1 MNIIIT
7 ARKFKA
13 RETLKDH
20 IKDEVKSLSKFNDDI
35 ISADVILSFQNSQNS
50 IKKAEITLHIPGQT
64 LVAAEESDEFTKS
77 VTAAS
82 NKLSRQLKTLK
93 SKKKAGLIDNRDR

>member
-13 RETLKDH
+13 RETLKDY
-20 IKDEVKSLSKFNDDI
+20 IKDEVKSLMKFNDSI
-35 ISADVILSFQNSQNS
+35 LSADIILSFQNSHES

-77 VTAAS
+77 VNLAA
-82 NKLSRQLKTLK
+82 NKLLRQLKTLK
-93 SKKKAGLIDNRDR
+93 SKRKSRAK

>member
-1 MNIIIT
+1 MNINIT

-20 IKDEVKSLSKFNDDI
+20 VNAEVKSLLKFNDDI
-35 ISADVILSFQNSQNS
+35 LDADVILSYQNSHDS
-50 IKKAEITLHIPGQT
+50 IKKAEISLHIPGQT

-77 VTAAS
+77 VTAATD
-82 NKLSRQLKTLK
+82 KLSRQLKTLK
-93 SKKKAGLIDNRDR
+93 SKRKSRVK

>member
-1 MNIIIT
+1 MNITIT

-20 IKDEVKSLSKFNDDI
+20 IKDEVKSLLKFNDNI
-35 ISADVILSFQNSQNS
+35 ISADVILSFQNSHDS
-50 IKKAEITLHIPGQT
+50 IKKAEISLHIPGQT
-64 LVAAEESDEFTKS
+64 LIAAEESDEFTKS

-82 NKLSRQLKTLK
+82 AKLLRQLKTLK
-93 SKKKAGLIDNRDR
+93 SKRKSRAK

>member
-20 IKDEVKSLSKFNDDI
+20 IKDEVKSLLKFNDSI
-35 ISADVILSFQNSQNS
+35 ISADVILSFQNSNDS
-50 IKKAEITLHIPGQT
+50 VKKADITLHIPGQT
-64 LVAAEESDEFTKS
+64 LIAEEETDEFTKS
-77 VTAAS
+77 VTAAVA
-82 NKLSRQLKTLK
+82 KLLRQLKTLK
-93 SKKKAGLIDNRDR
+93 SKRKSRAK

>member
-20 IKDEVKSLSKFNDDI
+20 IKDEVKTLLRLNDNI
-35 ISADVILSFQNSQNS
+35 ISAEVILSFQNGHDSL
-50 IKKAEITLHIPGQT
+50 KKTEITLRIPGQT

-77 VTAAS
+77 VSAAVA
-82 NKLSRQLKTLK
+82 KLLRQLKTLK
-93 SKKKAGLIDNRDR
+93 SKRKSRAK

>member
-1 MNIIIT
+1 MNITIT

-13 RETLKDH
+13 RETLKDY
-20 IKDEVKSLSKFNDDI
+20 IKDEVKSLLKFNDSI
-35 ISADVILSFQNSQNS
+35 ISADVILSFQNSHES

-64 LVAAEESDEFTKS
+64 LVAAEQTEEFTKS
-77 VTAAS
+77 VTVAS

-93 SKKKAGLIDNRDR
+93 SKRKSRSK

>member
-1 MNIIIT
+1 MNITIT

-20 IKDEVKSLSKFNDDI
+20 IKDEVKSLLKFNDGI
-35 ISADVILSFQNSQNS
+35 LSADVILSYQNSHES

-64 LVAAEESDEFTKS
+64 IVALEETDDFAKS
-77 VTAAS
+77 ISAAS
-82 NKLSRQLKTLK
+82 NKLQRQLKTLK
-93 SKKKAGLIDNRDR
+93 SKRKSRIK

>member
-20 IKDEVKSLSKFNDDI
+20 IKDEVKTLLKINDNI
-35 ISADVILSFQNSQNS
+35 ISAEVILSFQNSHDS
-50 IKKAEITLHIPGQT
+50 IKKTEITLHIPGQT

-77 VTAAS
+77 VSAAVA
-82 NKLSRQLKTLK
+82 KLLRQLKTLK
-93 SKKKAGLIDNRDR
+93 SKRKSRAK

>member
-1 MNIIIT
+1 MNITIT

-13 RETLKDH
+13 RETLKDY
-20 IKDEVKSLSKFNDDI
+20 IKDEINSLTKFNDGI
-35 ISADVILSFQNSQNS
+35 LSADVILSFQNSHDS

-64 LVAAEESDEFTKS
+64 LVAAEESDEFSKS
-77 VTAAS
+77 VSAAS

-93 SKKKAGLIDNRDR
+93 SKRKSRAKWQ

>member
-1 MNIIIT
+1 MNITIT

-13 RETLKDH
+13 RETLKDY
-20 IKDEVKSLSKFNDDI
+20 IKDEVKSLLKFNDSI
-35 ISADVILSFQNSQNS
+35 ISADVILSFQNSHES

-64 LVAAEESDEFTKS
+64 LVAAEQTEEFTKS
-77 VTAAS
+77 VTVAS

-93 SKKKAGLIDNRDR
+93 SKRKSRSKWQ

>member
-1 MNIIIT
+1 MNITIT

-20 IKDEVKSLSKFNDDI
+20 VNAEVKSLLKFNDDI
-35 ISADVILSFQNSQNS
+35 LDADVILSYQNSHDS
-50 IKKAEITLHIPGQT
+50 IKKAEISLHIPGQT

-77 VTAAS
+77 VTAATD
-82 NKLSRQLKTLK
+82 KLSRQLKTLK
-93 SKKKAGLIDNRDR
+93 SKRKSRVK

>member
-1 MNIIIT
+1 MNVTIT

-20 IKDEVKSLSKFNDDI
+20 IKDEVKSLLKYDDSI
-35 ISADVILSFQNSQNS
+35 ISAGVILSFQNSHDS

-64 LVAAEESDEFTKS
+64 LVATEQTEEFTKS
-77 VTAAS
+77 VTLAV
-82 NKLSRQLKTLK
+82 NKLSSQLKTLK
-93 SKKKAGLIDNRDR
+93 SKRKSRAKWQ